1 MYKITYLIKIHILY
15 VNFSDDNIQ
24 TMTGTVG
31 LVQNSGDATDPTMT
45 EFMKTIYDASGSAAR
60 QLM

>member
-1 MYKITYLIKIHILY
+1 MYHCFSY
-15 VNFSDDNIQ
+15 SDDNIQ
-24 TMTGTVG
+24 TMTGTGG

-45 EFMKTIYDASGSAAR
+45 EFMKTIYDASGSAPR